1 MKNFISERNEIAR
14 EALRYS
20 EMRLESTVSAFA
32 SLHARVTQ
40 FLTFNVALAAA
51 FVALADKLP
60 VAWPAF
66 VGAGLLVLIAFL
78 SSFLLSPRNFH
89 VNGHMW
95 KDWKEHFETGDRLF
109 DVQRALGL
117 ENDERILY
125 NEKVLK
131 ARFRHFQACL
141 CANGIVLFF
150 IFVTQIPYF
159 FDVLDTMTCFIRRAF
174 VWAINGAFAMM
185 V

>member
-32 SLHARVTQ
+32 SLHMRVMQ

-66 VGAGLLVLIAFL
+66 VGAGFLLLIAFL
-78 SSFLLSPRNFH
+78 SSFLLRPRDFH
-89 VNGHMW
+89 VNGHLW

-117 ENDERILY
+117 ENDGRIRY
-125 NEKVLK
+125 NEKVLD
-131 ARFRHFQACL
+131 ANFGHFQACL
-141 CANGIVLFF
+141 YANGVVLFF
-150 IFVTQIPYF
+150 IFVTQIPHF
-159 FDVLDTMTCFIRRAF
+159 FDVLDVMTCLIWRAF
-174 VWAINGAFAMM
+174 VWAIDATFAMM